1 MEILHKLLMDKYDEI
16 RLEGSSEDKE
26 EKVIDA
32 YDLVKIL
39 ANVTRREGLL
49 ALEECAENLDISDV
63 SMELLASLLMLLVD
77 GTDPKILAE
86 IGINKMISNNLT
98 SYDGLISLIYF
109 RGSLMIQ
116 AGMNPYL
123 IDNYLKSMLPDS
135 CRKIL
140 EKREREKKL
149 FKDTDQPED
158 SIRRLCEDNKEP
170 DNEDYGIVNQTA
182 LTFIAISDKS
192 MERLLREI
200 DNTCIEVAMKAM
212 PGKARKR
219 VFDNVS
225 TRLGILLAEDIA
237 FMGPIRMKDVEDAC
251 KDILKIVV
259 RLVDNGEIVG
269 FDTTVLKMVLDIY
282 DSAEKRNREIREQY
296 KDIKKLIED
305 IYRRD

>member
-1 MEILHKLLMDKYDEI
+1 MEMLHKFLMDRYDEM
-16 RLEGSSEDKE
+16 RLEGKSEDKE
-26 EKVIDA
+26 AKVIDA
-32 YDLVKIL
+32 YDLVKEL
-39 ANVTRREGLL
+39 ANVARREGLL
-49 ALEECAENLDISDV
+49 ALEECAENFDIIDE
-63 SMELLASLLMLLVD
+63 SMELFSALLMLLVD

-86 IGINKMISNNLT
+86 IGINKIIANNLP

-123 IDNYLKSMLPDS
+123 IDVYLKSMMPDS
-135 CRKIL
+135 CRKII

-149 FKDTDQPED
+149 SQVTDQPED
-158 SIRRLCEDNKEP
+158 SIRRLCEDDKEP

-200 DNTCIEVAMKAM
+200 DNTCIAVAMKAM

-225 TRLGILLAEDIA
+225 TRLGILLAEDMA
-237 FMGPIRMKDVEDAC
+237 FMGPIRMKDVEEAC
-251 KDILKIVV
+251 KDILKIFV
-259 RLVDNGEIVG
+259 RLVDYGEIVG
-269 FDTTVLKMVLDIY
+269 FDASVLKVVLDIY
-282 DSAEKRNREIREQY
+282 DSAEKRNRELREQY
-296 KDIKKLIED
+296 KDIKKLIEE